1 MNNWKTNVNYT
12 NLQTSKAELTDAIN
26 LSKKNYFERPG
37 DNLNNPG
44 TSSKTY

>member
-1 MNNWKTNVNYT
+1 MEKTNVNYT
-12 NLQTSKAELTDAIN
+12 NLQTSKAELTDAKN
-26 LSKKNYFERPG
+26 LSKKKHFERTG